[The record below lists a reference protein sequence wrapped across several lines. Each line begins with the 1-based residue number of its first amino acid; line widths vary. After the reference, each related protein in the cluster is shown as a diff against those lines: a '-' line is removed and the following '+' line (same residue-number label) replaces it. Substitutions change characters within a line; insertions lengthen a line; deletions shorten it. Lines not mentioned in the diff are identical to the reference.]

1 VKRFGVVA
9 LVAFLFVVGG
19 AQASPIPWSQLGGL
33 HRDPPPWPYQM
44 AKLPERIQRIG
55 LEPLTAEGQ
64 VLHIHQHLDLYVNG
78 KHVVLPAG
86 VGIYDNSFITEVHT
100 HDTSGIIHVESPAV
114 RTFRL
119 GQLFAE
125 WGVKL
130 TASCVG
136 SYCGSVHWWVN
147 GKAKRGDPGQLAL
160 GEHQEIVI
168 TAGRMPGHIPRTYA
182 FPLGY

>member
-1 VKRFGVVA
+1 VTRFALAVA
-9 LVAFLFVVGG
+9 AVLLCTCTG
-19 AQASPIPWSQLGGL
+19 AQAASIPWSQLPGL
-33 HRDPPPWPYQM
+33 HRDAPPWPYQM
-44 AKLPERIQRIG
+44 ARLPDRIQAIG

-86 VGIYDNSFITEVHT
+86 VGIYDNSFITELHT
-100 HDTSGIIHVESPAV
+100 HDTSGIIHVESPVV

-130 TASCVG
+130 TAACVG
-136 SYCGSVHWWVN
+136 PYCGRVHWWVN
-147 GKAKRGDPGQLAL
+147 GKAQRGDPGQLAL
-160 GEHQEIVI
+160 REHQEIVI
-168 TAGRMPGHIPRTYA
+168 AAGRLPARLPRTYA

>member
-1 VKRFGVVA
+1 VKRFAVLAVAGV
-9 LVAFLFVVGG
+9 LSGGVG
-19 AQASPIPWSQLGGL
+19 AAAAPIPWSQLPGL
-33 HRDPPPWPYQM
+33 HRDAPPWPYQM
-44 AKLPERIQRIG
+44 ARLPERLTSIG
-55 LEPLTAEGQ
+55 LEPLSAEGQ

-136 SYCGSVHWWVN
+136 RYCGHVRWWVN
-147 GKAKRGDPGQLAL
+147 GKPQHGDPGQLAL
-160 GEHQEIVI
+160 RSHQEIVI
-168 TAGRMPGHIPRTYA
+168 AEGRVPARLPRTYG

>member
-1 VKRFGVVA
+1 V
-9 LVAFLFVVGG
+9 LVLLTCTS
-19 AQASPIPWSQLGGL
+19 AQAAPIPWSQLPGL
-33 HRDPPPWPYQM
+33 HRDAPPWTYQE
-44 AKLPERIQRIG
+44 ARLPERLQAIG
-55 LEPLTAEGQ
+55 LEPLSAEGQ

-100 HDTSGIIHVESPAV
+100 HDTTGIIHVESPTV

-130 TASCVG
+130 TAACVG
-136 SYCGSVHWWVN
+136 TYCGHVHWWVN
-147 GKAKRGDPGQLAL
+147 GKAKRGDPGQLSL
-160 GEHQEIVI
+160 REHQEIVI
-168 TAGRMPGHIPRTYA
+168 TAGRLPAHLPRTYA

>member
-1 VKRFGVVA
+1 M
-9 LVAFLFVVGG
+9 
-19 AQASPIPWSQLGGL
+19 AQ
-33 HRDPPPWPYQM
+33 
-44 AKLPERIQRIG
+44 LPQRIQLIG
-55 LEPLTAEGQ
+55 LEPLSAEGQ
-64 VLHIHQHLDLYVNG
+64 VIHIHQHLDLYVNG

-86 VGIYDNSFITEVHT
+86 VGIYDDSFITELHT
-100 HDTSGIIHVESPAV
+100 HDTSGIIHVESPSI

-136 SYCGSVHWWVN
+136 RYCGRVHGWVD
-147 GKAKRGDPGQLAL
+147 GERGRGDPGQLAL
-160 GEHQEIVI
+160 RPHQEIVVA
-168 TAGRMPGHIPRTYA
+168 AGRPPARIPRAFA